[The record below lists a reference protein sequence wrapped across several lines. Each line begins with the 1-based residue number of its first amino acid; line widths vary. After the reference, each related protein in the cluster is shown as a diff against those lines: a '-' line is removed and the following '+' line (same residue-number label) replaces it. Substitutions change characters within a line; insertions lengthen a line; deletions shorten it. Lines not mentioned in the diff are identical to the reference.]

1 MELKIQ
7 LPEDVSGQGVLIL
20 KKYIEKADI
29 SGLQQAEIEQTAG
42 AAGQMG
48 AGELLN
54 SISTMITAAAEPLV
68 ELVKCLQKYVDN
80 YRTRVTIH
88 TQHGEVVLEHGRSM
102 KPEELQSLVV
112 AIQKS
117 NS

>member
-7 LPEDVSGQGVLIL
+7 LSEDVSGQGVIML
-20 KKYIEKADI
+20 KRYIEKADI
-29 SGLQQAEIEQTAG
+29 TGLQQAEIEQTAG
-42 AAGQMG
+42 GAGQMG

-54 SISTMITAAAEPLV
+54 SICAMISAATEPLV

-88 TQHGEVVLEHGRSM
+88 TQNGEVVLEHGRSM
-102 KPEELQSLVV
+102 KPEELQALVV
-112 AIQKS
+112 AIQK
-117 NS
+117 NNP

>member
-20 KKYIEKADI
+20 KRYIEKAGI
-29 SGLQQAEIEQTAG
+29 TGLQRAEIEQTAG
-42 AAGQMG
+42 TAGQMG

-54 SISTMITAAAEPLV
+54 SISAIVTAAAEPLV

-80 YRTRVTIH
+80 YRTRITIH
-88 TQHGEVVLEHGRSM
+88 TQNGEVVLDHGRSM
-102 KPEELQSLVV
+102 KPEELQALVV
-112 AIQKS
+112 AIQKN